1 MQHLNSF
8 SSVSNFG
15 LRYNLGMIKLNARE
29 LRDRK
34 PTEEELASVKRLPIH
49 IVLDNVLDTYN
60 IGGIFRLAEAVTA
73 KEVILCGESE
83 TPPSSRI
90 HKAAVGTEEW
100 VPWRYADSAAAA
112 IVNLKDQISNI
123 KVIAV
128 EQFPKSKPYTEIEN
142 LKLKIKNSSI
152 ALVIGHETEGVSK
165 NVLDMA
171 DFIAEIPMFGVN
183 KSLNVIVSA
192 AVVTYKILESYR

>member
-1 MQHLNSF
+1 ML
-8 SSVSNFG
+8 
-15 LRYNLGMIKLNARE
+15 KLNVKE

-34 PTEEELASVKRLPIH
+34 PTKEELASVSRLPIY

-73 KEVILCGESE
+73 SEVILCGESE

-100 VPWRYADSAAAA
+100 VPWEYFPTAVEAVRRLKSANTR
-112 IVNLKDQISNI
+112 I
-123 KVIAV
+123 IAV
-128 EQFPKSKPYTEIEN
+128 EQSEKSVPYMEIEN
-142 LKLKIKNSSI
+142 CKLEIVNSAI
-152 ALVIGHETEGVSK
+152 AVVVGHETDGISK

-171 DFIAEIPMFGVN
+171 DIIAEIPMLGVN

-192 AVVTYKILESYR
+192 AIVTYKILESFKK